1 MAPDPV
7 SDSAHTSSWYAATAH
22 PHPSHPPLR
31 GALTC
36 DVCIVG
42 GGFTGLSAALDLAEG
57 GYTVALLEAHRVGW
71 GASGRNGGQ
80 IVTGFNRSTGEM
92 ARRVGRED
100 SRRLWDMALE
110 ATALLGQRVDRH
122 GIACDLS
129 WGYVLGALK
138 RRHIRDLEDTLAEWS
153 DLGYDAGRL
162 LDSQAVREAVACPR
176 YIGGLYDAGS
186 GQLHPLN
193 YALGLADA
201 ALAAG
206 VRVFE
211 QSAAVEVIDGPSLR
225 VRTAGGEVD
234 AGFLILAG
242 NAYLPSLSLAVGRV
256 VRSRVM
262 PVSTYMIATAP
273 LGADRARALI
283 PSGAAVADLNFVL
296 NYYRLSADHRLLF
309 GGGVSYSRVPPPG
322 IGRSL
327 RRTMLRFFPQ
337 LADTGIDYA
346 WGGDVAITRNRI
358 PHFGWLGPRILFAQ
372 GFSGHG
378 VALTGLA
385 GRLMAEAVAGTA
397 ERFDV
402 FARYPHQTFAGG
414 RVFRLPALVLAMA
427 WLRLRDLL

>member
-1 MAPDPV
+1 M
-7 SDSAHTSSWYAATAH
+7 TSVPHPASWYAATANA
-22 PHPSHPPLR
+22 HPSYAPL
-31 GALTC
+31 LEQVDC
-36 DVCIVG
+36 DVCVVG
-42 GGFTGLSAALDLAEG
+42 GGFTGLTAALDLADR
-57 GYTVALLEAHRVGW
+57 GYRVVVLEAQRVGW

-92 ARRVGRED
+92 ARRVGRD
-100 SRRLWDMALE
+100 DARRLWDLALE
-110 ATALLGQRVDRH
+110 ATALLRDRVQRH
-122 GIACDLS
+122 EIACDLS

-138 RRHIRDLEDTLAEWS
+138 RRHVADLEDTLAEWAT
-153 DLGYDAGRL
+153 LGYGAGRM
-162 LDSQAVREAVACPR
+162 LDADAVRAAVACPR
-176 YIGGLYDAGS
+176 YIAGLFDAGS

-193 YALGLADA
+193 YALGLA
-201 ALAAG
+201 
-206 VRVFE
+206 
-211 QSAAVEVIDGPSLR
+211 SAAVGAGARIYERSAAIEVTDGPRIR
-225 VRTAGGEVD
+225 VRTAGGEVGAD
-234 AGFLILAG
+234 FLILAG
-242 NAYLPSLSLAVGRV
+242 NAYLPPLSPDIGRA

-273 LGADRARALI
+273 LGRERARALI

-296 NYYRLSADHRLLF
+296 NYYRLSSDDRLLF

-322 IGRSL
+322 IARSL

-337 LADTGIDYA
+337 LADIGIDYA

-358 PHFGWLGPRILFAQ
+358 PHFGWRGPRILFAQ

-402 FARYPHQTFAGG
+402 FARYPHAPFAGG
-414 RVFRLPALVLAMA
+414 RLLRLPALVLAMA
-427 WLRLRDLL
+427 WFRLRDLL